1 MNCLVLWLSGPMQ
14 SWGVQSRFTERD
26 TCREPTK
33 SGIIGLLCAAL
44 GISRE
49 NTRFG
54 SPENPLRKFNSLNMG
69 LRVER
74 EGVLLRDYHTA
85 GAGKALSGVRYGI
98 KRADGGI
105 DAKAISLSSRYYL
118 SDAEFYVALEGD
130 LTLLEKIALAVVNPH
145 WPLYLGR
152 KSFLPAQPVFRGVKE
167 GTVSGVLRGLPWRKR
182 FLWEEKP
189 EKLRLVLECSP
200 GEGAVITDVPLSF
213 AENDRRYSTRHVKTE
228 YLVEFEVIN
237 EFKEE

>member
-1 MNCLVLWLSGPMQ
+1 MQ

-49 NTRFG
+49 NTRFEK
-54 SPENPLRKFNSLNMG
+54 PDNPLREFESLGMG
-69 LRVER
+69 VRVER
-74 EGVLLRDYHTA
+74 EGILSRDYHTA
-85 GAGKALSGVRYGI
+85 GAGKALSGGLYGI
-98 KRADGGI
+98 WRADGSSRDG
-105 DAKAISLSSRYYL
+105 AISLSSRYYL
-118 SDAEFYVALEGD
+118 SDAEFYVALEGN
-130 LTLLEKIALAVVNPH
+130 LALLEKIALAVVNPH

-167 GTVSGVLRGLPWRKR
+167 GPISRVIIGLPWRKR
-182 FLWEEKP
+182 FPWEEKP

-200 GEGAVITDVPLSF
+200 GEGAVIEDVPLSF
-213 AENDRRYSTRHVKTE
+213 AENDRRYSIRHVKTE
-228 YLVEFEVIN
+228 YLVEFEVIE
-237 EFKEE
+237 EFKEEEQCTSPG